1 MNSPLSFGATEK
13 FRKDLLVKNLPPYK
27 NQNFSAN
34 GSAGE
39 TEFKSREFSVVDS
52 PSLDQVGEQ
61 KEQELY
67 AKNAYGPGNSTAY
80 GSMVDINKDYGTK
93 SNLGPYSNSG
103 GEPGKTTQQ
112 SQKDAYI
119 QNTFGPEDGYIY
131 SPTIQNVSNC

>member
-93 SNLGPYSNSG
+93 S
-103 GEPGKTTQQ
+103 K
-112 SQKDAYI
+112 
-119 QNTFGPEDGYIY
+119 
-131 SPTIQNVSNC
+131 